1 VILRVYAKESKRI
14 ISLRESTPIENQNKM
29 ELYQIG
35 SSPHQTTGMS
45 QAIRQPRQNTKL
57 PPRTKSQRISL
68 MYQANQ
74 RNLGEHIWITTGK

>member
-1 VILRVYAKESKRI
+1 MNLIGVETWIDCAIWLLRRC
-14 ISLRESTPIENQNKM
+14 IEGM
-29 ELYQIG
+29 VDLP
-35 SSPHQTTGMS
+35 SGMS